1 MEKITLAQKLA
12 NARAKAVETLTLPED
27 AKLVG
32 VGEYAFY
39 VAEGEAVTVKITA
52 KKADYDV
59 DGEAE
64 AYAYEIA
71 DKARIKAEKDA
82 IKAKEKEAKI
92 AAKNAKA
99 NAKS

>member
-39 VAEGEAVTVKITA
+39 VADGEAVTVKITA

-71 DKARIKAEKDA
+71 DKARIKAEKEA

-92 AAKNAKA
+92 ALKNARAKDKA
-99 NAKS
+99 